1 LFSFLYEKVVSR
13 EITLFSQLKEFTA
26 PVLKDPRTHPVMMRL
41 FELIKHLNWG
51 YFWYMTPETHKKL
64 WRELVIPD
72 KTFHEAGDLKRMFNM
87 ETSIHI
93 CMLDIHGYTKF
104 CQESRKNPSMLST
117 LDEAINTDIRYIAT
131 CCGAVCNRE
140 RGDEIVV
147 VCASATDALNVTLGI
162 FDYFAKTSVL
172 DDPDIPTKR
181 TGNATILPGFK
192 LSAGITGGDIR
203 TPLVITEQGILTGFL
218 LNMGARLQSRANE
231 LSPKESRI
239 MITKQVALRF
249 QKENAAEKSRLTRNA
264 ALYFL
269 DTGTVEFKGV
279 QILTCEVVFK
289 AAERYK
295 EKFSE
300 ELTRLFGSVRESL
313 WEQRIFLDLMELL
326 SRVAREMPKFSYN
339 PPAPVMGMK
348 TVENESFIQLCR
360 VANKA
365 YMIDE
370 DYFQAVS
377 LLREFITI
385 IDAVPQFDRLIL
397 DYLKGVTDKYEL
409 LIRAYQ
415 DTIDREL
422 EERASQ
428 IFQGNYLKAWG
439 AAKNA
444 ITVYEKLKTMGRKS
458 NAIPKKKVL
467 WYNLIKQ
474 NQEQLVFT
482 LYSGKK

>member
-1 LFSFLYEKVVSR
+1 
-13 EITLFSQLKEFTA
+13 
-26 PVLKDPRTHPVMMRL
+26 
-41 FELIKHLNWG
+41 
-51 YFWYMTPETHKKL
+51 
-64 WRELVIPD
+64 
-72 KTFHEAGDLKRMFNM
+72 
-87 ETSIHI
+87 
-93 CMLDIHGYTKF
+93 
-104 CQESRKNPSMLST
+104 MLST
-117 LDEAINTDIRYIAT
+117 LDEAINTDIRRLAAQ
-131 CCGAVCNRE
+131 CGAVCNRE

-162 FDYFAKTSVL
+162 FDYFSKTSVL
-172 DDPDIPTKR
+172 EDPDISTKR
-181 TGNATILPGFK
+181 NGNAAILPAFQ

-203 TPLVITEQGILTGFL
+203 TPLVITEQGVLTGFL

-249 QKENAAEKSRLTRNA
+249 QKENAAEKSRLAKNDW
-264 ALYFL
+264 LYFL

-289 AAERYK
+289 ASERYK

-300 ELTRLFGSVRESL
+300 ELTRLFGSVRENL
-313 WEQRIFLDLMELL
+313 WEQRIFIDLMDLL
-326 SRVAREMPKFSYN
+326 SRAVQEMPKFSYT
-339 PPAPVMGMK
+339 PPVPIMGMK
-348 TVENESFIQLCR
+348 TVGNDSFVQLCR

-377 LLREFITI
+377 LLKEFIVI
-385 IDAVPQFDRLIL
+385 IDAVPQFDRIIL
-397 DYLKGVTDKYEL
+397 DYLKGVTDKYDFL
-409 LIRAYQ
+409 LKSYE

-422 EERASQ
+422 HERASQ

-444 ITVYEKLKTMGRKS
+444 VTVYEKLKVMGRKS
-458 NAIPKKKVL
+458 SEIPKKKAL

-474 NQEQLVFT
+474 NQNEMVFT